1 MSRTFSITDQAQ
13 EDNTKRLTN
22 RTCDINICKNTLE
35 RAISAQVDEITLLED
50 QRNRLKRSLAVLGMP
65 ERIGILFDAS
75 KALVHRTYFLLR
87 L

>member
-35 RAISAQVDEITLLED
+35 RAISAQVDEISLLENE
-50 QRNRLKRSLAVLGMP
+50 RTRLKRSIAVLGLP
-65 ERIGILFDAS
+65 ERIGNQICKKKLGS
-75 KALVHRTYFLLR
+75 TSL
-87 L
+87 